1 MIFCRKYLCISFF
14 FLLVCTINGKL
25 NLCAMLT
32 ISESKIINCITN
44 LT

>member
-1 MIFCRKYLCISFF
+1 MSKIFVYIGF